1 MPDETPLP
9 PPADHLDRQ
18 IAALLACDARVSFRR
33 IAADLGV
40 TEGTVRGRV
49 KRLQSA
55 GLLKLTPIVDIGR
68 AGHDGDRPQHLL
80 FVTVTCV
87 NGKLDEIRGRLL
99 DLPLVQALY
108 DALFAPAQLLG
119 HGGKGSID
127 ERKAAV
133 QVVDQTGIVRGEHGV
148 LRLACGRNA
157 LPSVWCA
164 QQSAW
169 HRSA

>member
-87 NGKLDEIRGRLL
+87 NGKLDEVRGRLL

-108 DALFAPAQLLG
+108 DANAAHRLVAVCVLG
-119 HGGKGSID
+119 SLR
-127 ERKAAV
+127 EAADV
-133 QVVDQTGIVRGEHGV
+133 TNQI
-148 LRLACGRNA
+148 LA
-157 LPSVWCA
+157 LPGIREAESELVLQTVKYNA
-164 QQSAW
+164 AIGPIATLDDL
-169 HRSA
+169 R